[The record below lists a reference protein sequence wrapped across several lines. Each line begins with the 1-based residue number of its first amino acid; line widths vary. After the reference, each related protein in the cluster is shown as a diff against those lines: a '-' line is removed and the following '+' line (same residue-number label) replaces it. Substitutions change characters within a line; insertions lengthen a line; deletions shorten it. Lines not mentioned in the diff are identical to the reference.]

1 MIIAEHEKTSVVGKS
16 AREIMD
22 TLLEL
27 KLVSLLDHAAY
38 LGRELEKAEL
48 ALQFNRSYAQ
58 DDVF

>member
-1 MIIAEHEKTSVVGKS
+1 
-16 AREIMD
+16 MD

-27 KLVSLLDHAAY
+27 EILSRLDHAAY